1 MTSHTQQTNIEQQL
15 FDAASNFVKQ
25 RYPQGWGGA
34 GAVYTEAGS
43 LLISVAPACEL

>member
-1 MTSHTQQTNIEQQL
+1 MSSHTESLHIEQKL
-15 FDAASNFVKQ
+15 FDAAAKFVKQ

-43 LLISVAPACEL
+43 LLISVAQR